1 MVAIGESEIIVGF
14 PAVGVERLPVLADL
28 LRERVVFDLVR
39 RLRGRR
45 SLVGLLALLDVEE
58 VVRRLRP
65 LGLRPLGLLD

>member
-14 PAVGVERLPVLADL
+14 PAVGVEQLPVLADL
-28 LRERVVFDLVR
+28 LRERVVFDAVR

>member
-1 MVAIGESEIIVGF
+1 MVAIGESEIIVALS
-14 PAVGVERLPVLADL
+14 AVGVEQLPVLADL